1 MTPQLSARES
11 VGAALRFVREHWR
24 LVVVTALI
32 GAASTAVLT
41 SLGVATNSPLIAFC
55 SSIASWLVQCFVFA
69 ALVKAAL
76 GDRNRVAPQ
85 DGLRMFGAMMIVGF
99 FLFLVFFVL
108 MIPGAVVL
116 IVGPMS
122 PYVADIQR
130 AGQDQAAMMAVMTRF
145 AEQNPAPLLAFC
157 AFYGI
162 LWFLL
167 TSRLYLAAPA
177 TADAKR
183 VQTFETWRWTR
194 GMTLKI
200 AGARIML
207 LVPAFVLMAALT
219 YLAAR
224 LLGINLTS
232 ATAQPPLPLFAAY
245 VVLDRIVFFA
255 TYLALEA
262 GLSTALYRALKPSD
276 GALPKA

>member
-1 MTPQLSARES
+1 MTTHVSARES

-24 LVVVTALI
+24 LVLITAAA
-32 GAASTAVLT
+32 GAAVTTVLT
-41 SLGVATNSPLIAFC
+41 ALGVATSSPVIAIV
-55 SSIASWLVQCFVFA
+55 SNVASWLAQSFVFA

-76 GDRNRVAPQ
+76 GDTKRLEPP
-85 DGLRMFGAMMIVGF
+85 DGLRMFGAMVVVGF
-99 FLFLVFFVL
+99 FFFLVFFVL
-108 MIPGAVVL
+108 MIPGAIVL
-116 IVGPMS
+116 MAGPMS
-122 PYVADIQR
+122 PYLSDMQQV
-130 AGQDQAAMMAVMTRF
+130 GQDQAAAMRVMTRF
-145 AEQNPAPLLAFC
+145 AEENPAPLLAFF

-183 VQTFETWRWTR
+183 VLTFETWRWTR
-194 GMTLKI
+194 GATLKI

-224 LLGINLTS
+224 LLGINLTAAS
-232 ATAQPPLPLFAAY
+232 AQPPLPIFTTY
-245 VVLDRIVFFA
+245 VAIDRFVFFA

-262 GLSTALYRALKPSD
+262 GLSVALYRALKSSD
-276 GALPKA
+276 GALPKT